1 VTPELMAAAAVAVL
15 GIVGAG
21 GWLML
26 RRKPGRIASPE
37 EAATAAEGALAGFV
51 VAGAVVG
58 ADGAGALAVS
68 ANGRVAAIARQ
79 GKTLTVEE
87 VAWRNLRATAE
98 GMVVEAQRL
107 GAVALK
113 GVDVLDIR
121 RLAPGYA
128 PSHRAE

>member
-1 VTPELMAAAAVAVL
+1 MAAAAVVAL

-58 ADGAGALAVS
+58 ADTWEGDPISHFNLTTVDYAVLARDIAGAGWPSVIVMEGGYAVD
-68 ANGRVAAIARQ
+68 A
-79 GKTLTVEE
+79 
-87 VAWRNLRATAE
+87 
-98 GMVVEAQRL
+98 L
-107 GAVALK
+107 GANVAGFLS
-113 GVDVLDIR
+113 GF
-121 RLAPGYA
+121 
-128 PSHRAE
+128 